1 MPGGGAGAHRA
12 PTLRA
17 TRVAARRSRV
27 PPHSTELMEVAT
39 WIRGRRLGTFEEND
53 AAAWPRGPAAG
64 RSTRPCFAAP
74 SRGANTSVAMSD
86 REPRIIA
93 RGARRATVAV
103 AEPSLPGDSGHSPTE
118 SIGRVHPRHGVRHGS
133 RG

>member
-39 WIRGRRLGTFEEND
+39 WLRGRRLGTFEEND
-53 AAAWPRGPAAG
+53 AAAWPRVPAAG

-93 RGARRATVAV
+93 RDTLEDSARGCDGVLSIRSTVATN
-103 AEPSLPGDSGHSPTE
+103 AISARSTY
-118 SIGRVHPRHGVRHGS
+118 
-133 RG
+133 